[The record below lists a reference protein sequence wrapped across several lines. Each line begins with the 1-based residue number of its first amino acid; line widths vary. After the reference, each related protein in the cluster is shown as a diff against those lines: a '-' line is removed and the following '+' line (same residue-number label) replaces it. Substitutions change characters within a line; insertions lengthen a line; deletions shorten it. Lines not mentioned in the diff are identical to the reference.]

1 MELNYDELY
10 QIRYLL
16 KYNIENDKTLHIEEI
31 KVLTSALKKVQFQLK
46 VLVFEKE
53 ILEKD
58 VCEIKDI
65 IKI

>member
-31 KVLTSALKKVQFQLK
+31 KVLTTALKKVQFQLK